1 MDINNDQQQNTF
13 ESGMNMDT
21 ADYVLAK
28 NQYREARNL
37 RLVTDS
43 SGNSAELH
51 FISGNA
57 YRFNLPPNSH
67 VLATDSIR
75 DIGVVIVQDESAWNI
90 LVIKEL
96 GDTVDANTIF
106 TGGISELLDE
116 TYPIDTL
123 MRYESD
129 DNIKLYI
136 ADSTHPLI
144 AVNVASVG
152 QKDVSIEDIVAY
164 PQSELAAPKFAGFV
178 DGTLT
183 AGLYQYAYRLYNK
196 RGNASEISKTTKLIP
211 IVKAGSGGTY
221 YGYEKGTSTSLG
233 IAIQIPLDNNKLSR
247 MYVYRICYT
256 EVGQLPTIELIK
268 DANVSGVTEY
278 TVNDTGGTGLSTLT
292 LEEFNSVS
300 GVHIIPKTIE
310 SKNDY
315 LFAAGIKQQ
324 DSEIDISTYDART
337 YSYYYDE
344 AAATFKVKIDG
355 EILPG
360 SSIKKDEVSGAIAYF
375 NKIRS
380 RITYYTS
387 FVKDDTADCMQDSD
401 AKYVPWVYEK
411 YNKTAQ
417 QTTLDWVPLY
427 GGIGNNIRWRFVV
440 GQLDADYTQCCDAGS
455 TLIDLIRNIDKAQ
468 IYECVGPTSYL
479 WKAISTLDDS
489 SYTTTED
496 YQLDQTK
503 FLQFGS
509 IDGLIRKKELSGSR
523 LQKGISL
530 GGVKLK
536 FKDESAT
543 ITGVEYFSDDLL
555 ASTCWENDY
564 VVDFAGNGNT
574 EKGIDLN
581 ECNYA
586 NPKVSYLYKS
596 LRRGETYRFGII
608 FYDRFGRNTKV
619 KWIQDVVVPELYE
632 PGFETFVSDETS
644 YGNAGRIDLAVRP
657 LGIQF
662 DVMNLPSGAVGY
674 EIVRC
679 NRTSANIKNLAQG
692 VLSKPVRR
700 HQWLESDISSQVYC
714 PTGYLTTGRFL
725 QGNNNFYWARCYHDT
740 DDTNS
745 WRHNADNFDNF
756 DTYQFVSAETT
767 YQPTSTYQL
776 LDNIGRNNLKLQGL
790 KYLFAQ
796 SQTQPLYFAKDS
808 LVNKQ
813 DSETTKYFYT
823 YGAHVMELG
832 HYNSMLYLPHVAR
845 GKIDVTYSSA
855 KGDDYT
861 ISYNIDPEAHQC
873 DGYER
878 SLMWLGLDVI
888 CNMFGALQSSHR
900 PFWRDIIYYR
910 EQQVCDGYRK
920 YRNSIAQDWAAYHTT
935 NTAVTDTLYSAL
947 QYIKLYEQSND
958 VTYRTPVSAILGT
971 DNPVTRACLGYC
983 IQSHSKGNH
992 HELHPNSDPSKI
1004 NGGKDGFDTTL
1015 PDYSAIGRS
1024 HPYDL
1029 NATITNFCTAK
1040 TISRQGLFKAPEN
1053 NNLNQNLDN
1062 TTISDSIQFFNATVG
1077 PIYAQSIN
1085 SDHFTNDDYRK
1096 SYGLDDNSRAYS
1108 YDIGLGGP
1116 CLLIKLAET
1125 EKGAKEKHTFAN
1137 TSAAYTVQTHSGDFE
1152 ALTSHTWS
1160 NNLLYQAH
1168 PRQPNSIKMDRN
1180 NSDNWYYY
1188 DYGGDGSE
1196 QNHLTDAY
1204 GTYDVQR
1211 IRINPNGSDR
1221 YGDYQPIFKN
1231 SIAGTMLC
1239 NIQQVPTIYN
1249 GTTHTDRELDTY
1261 YSYGDYHKAKT
1272 TGYDSAIVFNGDCY
1286 IQLLEYVSAHKYS
1299 NPADYYGSNDWWFL
1313 KTPLTRTTVY
1323 SIPVETNINIEYEYG
1338 HSISKTFNEGISNVS
1353 DIANPEL
1360 EPYTMTPLKGSGANT
1375 VTQDT
1380 PMYQYNSVYSTNP
1393 TLRLFSVY
1401 TDDDANT
1408 SLQNYDCRCYYSN
1421 VKENNESVDSWL
1433 KFMSSNHLD
1442 VDTRYGGINKLR
1454 TFNNQLL
1461 FWQDSA
1467 FGVFSVNEQRLI
1479 QDASDQNLILGE
1491 GGVLQRYDYI
1501 STIYGMN
1508 KYQITDAHS
1517 DSRIYWFDHDNNTLL
1532 AYTQGSLAE
1541 ISTTGNVRCYLS
1553 DVTKRYSDVKLV
1565 YDNEYSEVRANIN
1578 VGESLVYNED
1588 QSAFT
1593 AIYDSAKDPVWFIK
1607 LPTGILGITNGSI
1620 YKENAR
1626 DRGIP
1631 GANKRCAY
1639 GQAITPKVTFISNN
1653 ISNSVKVFDV
1663 TTFGGTFTD
1672 KANLTLSYTTPHNQK
1687 GETSDITDREWDYRV
1702 AIPRDG
1708 DTEYGHRLRDK
1719 TLTCTISSNDSVGK
1733 FSLEYVITKYRLS
1746 CS

>member
-1 MDINNDQQQNTF
+1 
-13 ESGMNMDT
+13 MNMDT
-21 ADYVLAK
+21 ADYVLPK

-37 RLVTDS
+37 RLVTDD

-51 FISGNA
+51 FIDGNK
-57 YRFNLPPNSH
+57 YIINLPPASH
-67 VLATDSIR
+67 VIATDSIR
-75 DIGVVIVQDESAWNI
+75 DIGVAITQSNQDSYGWNI
-90 LVIKEL
+90 FVIKEQNGEL
-96 GDTVDANTIF
+96 DVKQVFSND
-106 TGGISELLDE
+106 ISERLDE

-123 MRYESD
+123 LRYEAD

-152 QKDVSIEDIVAY
+152 QTNVSMEDIIGY
-164 PQSELAAPKFAGFV
+164 PQAELMAPKFAGFV

-183 AGLYQYAYRLYNK
+183 AGLYQYAYRLYNN
-196 RGNASEISKTTKLIP
+196 RGNASEMSKTTKLIP
-211 IVKAGSGGTY
+211 VVKAGSGGTCD
-221 YGYEKGTSTSLG
+221 GYEKGVQTSLG
-233 IAIQIPLDNNKLSR
+233 IAIQIPLDNNRLSN
-247 MYVYRICYT
+247 MYVYRIHYT

-268 DANVSGVTEY
+268 DVTVSGVTKY
-278 TVNDTGGTGLSTLT
+278 TVNDTGSAGLSTLT

-300 GVHIIPKTIE
+300 GVHIVPKTIE

-344 AAATFKVKIDG
+344 AAATFKVKVDG
-355 EILPG
+355 EILSG
-360 SSIKKDEVSGAIAYF
+360 SSIKKGATTEDNIARF
-375 NKIRS
+375 DKLRN
-380 RITYYTS
+380 RIVYLTS
-387 FVKDDTADCMQDSD
+387 FVNDDTADCVQDSD

-411 YNKTAQ
+411 YNEISQ
-417 QTTLDWVPLY
+417 YTTLTWEPLY

-440 GQLDADYTQCCDAGS
+440 GQLDADYTPCRDANNGEVDAQRNRDKAQTEFCAGS
-455 TLIDLIRNIDKAQ
+455 TSAHWSDI
-468 IYECVGPTSYL
+468 C
-479 WKAISTLDDS
+479 TLDDS
-489 SYTTTED
+489 TYTKTENYK
-496 YQLDQTK
+496 YQINALGQTK
-503 FLQFGS
+503 NLQFGS
-509 IDGLIRKKELSGSR
+509 NDGLIKKERQSGSK

-530 GGVKLK
+530 GGIKLK
-536 FKDESAT
+536 FKDDSTT
-543 ITGVEYFSDDLL
+543 ITGVEYFADNLL
-555 ASTCWENDY
+555 TSTCWENDY

-632 PGFETFVSDETS
+632 PGFETFVSNETS
-644 YGNAGRIDLAVRP
+644 YGTAGRIDLAVRP

-662 DVMNLPSGAVGY
+662 DVMNLPKGAVGY

-700 HQWLESDISSQVYC
+700 HQWLESDVSSQVYC

-725 QGNNNFYWARCYHDT
+725 QGNNNFYWARCYHAV
-740 DDTNS
+740 DDTSNS

-776 LDNIGRNNLKLQGL
+776 LNSIGRNNLKLQGL
-790 KYLFAQ
+790 KCLFGQ
-796 SQTQPLYFAKDS
+796 SQTQPLYFAQSS
-808 LVNKQ
+808 LI
-813 DSETTKYFYT
+813 DTIDTGDRLTGKYHYT

-832 HYNSMLYLPHVAR
+832 HYNSTLYLPHVAR
-845 GKIDVTYSSA
+845 AV
-855 KGDDYT
+855 GDYG
-861 ISYNIDPEAHQC
+861 NIDPEKYQC

-900 PFWRDIIYYR
+900 PFWRDIISNNGNQEILGFSVR
-910 EQQVCDGYRK
+910 QQHSCDGYRNYK
-920 YRNSIAQDWAAYHTT
+920 NRLFTDSDVYHTT
-935 NTAVTDTLYSAL
+935 STATTNTLYSAL

-958 VTYRTPVSAILGT
+958 VTYRTPVQATLGSSASGVQRT
-971 DNPVTRACLGYC
+971 CLGYC

-992 HELHPNSDPSKI
+992 DEQWPNSEPSKI
-1004 NGGKDGFDTTL
+1004 NGGKDSFDATL
-1015 PDYSAIGRS
+1015 PDYSTTGRS
-1024 HPYDL
+1024 HPHNL
-1029 NATITNFCTAK
+1029 KATITNFCTAR
-1040 TISRQGLFKAPEN
+1040 TIPRQGLFKKPEN
-1053 NNLNQNLDN
+1053 NNLNLNLDN

-1085 SDHFTNDDYRK
+1085 SDHYTNTGNYNT
-1096 SYGLDDNSRAYS
+1096 STGWNDNSRAYS
-1108 YDIGLGGP
+1108 YDISLGGP

-1125 EKGAKEKHTFAN
+1125 EKDSQEKHTFAN
-1137 TSAAYTVQTHSGDFE
+1137 TSAAYTVQTHRGNFE
-1152 ALTSHTWS
+1152 VLTSYSWS
-1160 NNLLYQAH
+1160 NASLYQAH
-1168 PRQPNSIKMDRN
+1168 PRQPNSIKMDRGN
-1180 NSDNWYYY
+1180 DDNWYYY
-1188 DYGGDGSE
+1188 DYGGGDSE

-1211 IRINPNGSDR
+1211 IRINPNGNTR

-1239 NIQQVPTIYN
+1239 NIQQIPTIYS
-1249 GTTHTDRELDTY
+1249 GTTYTERELDTY

-1313 KTPLTRTTVY
+1313 KTPSTRTTVY

-1338 HSISKTFNEGISNVS
+1338 HSVSKTFNEDISNVS

-1360 EPYTMTPLKGSGANT
+1360 EAYTMTPLKDSGAST
-1375 VTQDT
+1375 ITQDK
-1380 PMYQYNSVYSTNP
+1380 PMYQYNSVYSANP
-1393 TLRLFSVY
+1393 TSKLFSTY

-1408 SLQNYDCRCYYSN
+1408 SLQDYDYRCYHSN
-1421 VKENNESVDSWL
+1421 VKENNESIDSWL
-1433 KFMSSNHLD
+1433 KFMSSNYLD

-1479 QDASDQNLILGE
+1479 QDANDQNLILGE

-1508 KYQITDAHS
+1508 KYQITDTHS

-1532 AYTQGSLAE
+1532 VYTQGSLAE

-1553 DVTKRYSDVKLV
+1553 DVTKRYPTVKLV

-1588 QSAFT
+1588 QSVFT
-1593 AIYDSAKDPVWFIK
+1593 AIYDSAEDPVWFIK
-1607 LPTGILGITNGSI
+1607 LPTGMLGITNNAI
-1620 YKENAR
+1620 YKENER
-1626 DRGIP
+1626 QSYIP
-1631 GANKRCAY
+1631 IATNRSMY
-1639 GQAITPKVTFISNN
+1639 GQAITPEVTFISNN
-1653 ISNSVKVFDV
+1653 IPNSVKVFDV
-1663 TTFGGTFTD
+1663 TTFGGTFTN
-1672 KANLTLSYTTPHNQK
+1672 KSNLTLSYTTPHNQK

-1708 DTEYGHRLRDK
+1708 DAEYGHRLRDK
-1719 TLTCTISSNDSVGK
+1719 TLTCTISSNDNVGK